1 MKNIAKAL
9 KERLHYIV
17 YGIFLAI
24 HAFNLIPV
32 IRYGDDYY
40 YSMFF
45 RRGISYFLS
54 ETAVHYTQT
63 NGRFFVHLLDEV
75 LLYLPLAA
83 WKVFEFFVIALT
95 VLLVAEIASGND
107 RARFP
112 SSLIMSC
119 TAFSLIGLPIL
130 REAVYWAT
138 GSLNYVFPVM
148 LTLLL
153 FFAYSRLADEER
165 GARYLPVLAFFASF
179 TAEQSATASLFICIV
194 MPIYIAAVKKK
205 KLCTSYIVSI
215 FTSAAAFA
223 TVMFSPGNSIRQT
236 YYPEFYA
243 KSLFGKIRGNL
254 SEFFG
259 IVFNVGVVF
268 VFFLFFFTV
277 AGYTFGKRF
286 IEIVRKREGNIAYA
300 VFCGASALSCSVSAV
315 LLLARTKFFPRLT
328 PSVAQLTIS
337 AVVSLAFC
345 TIYFMISALRGESVV
360 PFIFTAACVGVSG
373 AMLISPVYGPRTLYI
388 TVIFLAVTT
397 VYMLAD
403 LPDSVFKK
411 SLVPLLAMSFAAV
424 KCEMFSVKTVLC
436 ILVVTAIA
444 DATLTITKRKF
455 RLSAVL
461 AAAFSLMLFLSV
473 GFGYFSNYE
482 VNRFNENACASF
494 VGEDQ
499 DGPLV
504 LSYPVKSKYGWTL
517 PFRDPYQAG
526 KFKIL
531 YGIPEETEIV
541 YKTPEEL
548 GIKSTIFSK

>member
-153 FFAYSRLADEER
+153 FFAYSRLADKDR

-315 LLLARTKFFPRLT
+315 LLLPEQSFSRDSLRP
-328 PSVAQLTIS
+328 
-337 AVVSLAFC
+337 LAFC
-345 TIYFMISALRGESVV
+345 TVYFMLSALRGESVV

-461 AAAFSLMLFLSV
+461 AVAFSLMLFLSV

-499 DGPLV
+499 DGLLV

>member
-24 HAFNLIPV
+24 NAFNLIPV

-63 NGRFFVHLLDEV
+63 NGRFFIHLIDEA
-75 LLYLPLAA
+75 LLALPLAV
-83 WKVFEFFVIALT
+83 WKVFEFFVVALT
-95 VLLVAEIASGND
+95 VLLIAKIASGND

-130 REAVYWAT
+130 RETVYWAT
-138 GSLNYVFPVM
+138 GSMNYVFPVM

-243 KSLFGKIRGNL
+243 KSLFEKIRGNL

-268 VFFLFFFTV
+268 VFFLFFFAV

-286 IEIVRKREGNIAYA
+286 IEIVRKREGNTAYA
-300 VFCGASALSCSVSAV
+300 VFCGASALSCAVSAV
-315 LLLARTKFFPRLT
+315 LLLAGTKFFPRLT
-328 PSVAQLTIS
+328 PSVAHLTVS
-337 AVVSLAFC
+337 AVLSLAFC

-388 TVIFLAVTT
+388 TVIFLSVTT
-397 VYMLAD
+397 VYMLGD
-403 LPDSVFKK
+403 LPESVFKK

-436 ILVVTAIA
+436 ILVIAAIA
-444 DATLTITKRKF
+444 DAILTLTKRKF
-455 RLSAVL
+455 RPSAVL
-461 AAAFSLMLFLSV
+461 AVAFSLMLFLSV

-494 VGEDQ
+494 VAEGQ

-517 PFRDPYQAG
+517 PYRDPYQAG

>member
-95 VLLVAEIASGND
+95 VLLIAEIASGND

-268 VFFLFFFTV
+268 VFFLFF
-277 AGYTFGKRF
+277 
-286 IEIVRKREGNIAYA
+286 
-300 VFCGASALSCSVSAV
+300 
-315 LLLARTKFFPRLT
+315 
-328 PSVAQLTIS
+328 
-337 AVVSLAFC
+337 
-345 TIYFMISALRGESVV
+345 
-360 PFIFTAACVGVSG
+360 
-373 AMLISPVYGPRTLYI
+373 
-388 TVIFLAVTT
+388 
-397 VYMLAD
+397 
-403 LPDSVFKK
+403 
-411 SLVPLLAMSFAAV
+411 
-424 KCEMFSVKTVLC
+424 
-436 ILVVTAIA
+436 
-444 DATLTITKRKF
+444 
-455 RLSAVL
+455 
-461 AAAFSLMLFLSV
+461 
-473 GFGYFSNYE
+473 
-482 VNRFNENACASF
+482 
-494 VGEDQ
+494 
-499 DGPLV
+499 
-504 LSYPVKSKYGWTL
+504 
-517 PFRDPYQAG
+517 
-526 KFKIL
+526 
-531 YGIPEETEIV
+531 
-541 YKTPEEL
+541 
-548 GIKSTIFSK
+548 

>member
-315 LLLARTKFFPRLT
+315 LLLAGTKFFPRLT
-328 PSVAQLTIS
+328 PSVAQLTVS

-345 TIYFMISALRGESVV
+345 TVYFMISALRGESVV

-517 PFRDPYQAG
+517 PFRDP
-526 KFKIL
+526 
-531 YGIPEETEIV
+531 
-541 YKTPEEL
+541 
-548 GIKSTIFSK
+548 

>member
-1 MKNIAKAL
+1 
-9 KERLHYIV
+9 
-17 YGIFLAI
+17 
-24 HAFNLIPV
+24 
-32 IRYGDDYY
+32 
-40 YSMFF
+40 
-45 RRGISYFLS
+45 
-54 ETAVHYTQT
+54 
-63 NGRFFVHLLDEV
+63 
-75 LLYLPLAA
+75 
-83 WKVFEFFVIALT
+83 
-95 VLLVAEIASGND
+95 
-107 RARFP
+107 
-112 SSLIMSC
+112 
-119 TAFSLIGLPIL
+119 
-130 REAVYWAT
+130 
-138 GSLNYVFPVM
+138 M

-179 TAEQSATASLFICIV
+179 AAEQSATG
-194 MPIYIAAVKKK
+194 IAVHLHRNADLHRRRKEKKALHLVHRK
-205 KLCTSYIVSI
+205 HIHVCGGVRHSDVL
-215 FTSAAAFA
+215 ARQLHPPDLL
-223 TVMFSPGNSIRQT
+223 PGV
-236 YYPEFYA
+236 YA

-315 LLLARTKFFPRLT
+315 LLLAGTKFFPRLT
-328 PSVAQLTIS
+328 PSVAQLTVS

-345 TIYFMISALRGESVV
+345 TVYFMISALRGESVV

>member
-1 MKNIAKAL
+1 
-9 KERLHYIV
+9 
-17 YGIFLAI
+17 
-24 HAFNLIPV
+24 
-32 IRYGDDYY
+32 
-40 YSMFF
+40 MFF

-254 SEFFG
+254 S
-259 IVFNVGVVF
+259 

-315 LLLARTKFFPRLT
+315 LLLAGTKFFPRLS

-345 TIYFMISALRGESVV
+345 TVYFMISALRGESVV

-548 GIKSTIFSK
+548 GIKGTIFSK

>member
-236 YYPEFYA
+236 YYPDFYA

-286 IEIVRKREGNIAYA
+286 IGIVRKREGNTAYA
-300 VFCGASALSCSVSAV
+300 VFCGASALSCAVSAV
-315 LLLARTKFFPRLT
+315 LLLAGTKFFPRLS
-328 PSVAQLTIS
+328 PSVAQLTVS

-345 TIYFMISALRGESVV
+345 TLYFMISALRGESVV
-360 PFIFTAACVGVSG
+360 PFVFTAACVGVSG

-397 VYMLAD
+397 VYMLAE
-403 LPDSVFKK
+403 LPDCVFKK

-424 KCEMFSVKTVLC
+424 KCEMFSVKIVLS
-436 ILVVTAIA
+436 
-444 DATLTITKRKF
+444 R
-455 RLSAVL
+455 RLP
-461 AAAFSLMLFLSV
+461 MLFSRSQS
-473 GFGYFSNYE
+473 GNSASPPFS
-482 VNRFNENACASF
+482 RPRS
-494 VGEDQ
+494 
-499 DGPLV
+499 
-504 LSYPVKSKYGWTL
+504 
-517 PFRDPYQAG
+517 R
-526 KFKIL
+526 
-531 YGIPEETEIV
+531 
-541 YKTPEEL
+541 
-548 GIKSTIFSK
+548 